1 MVRAECIAEPVYV
14 VFTVHCCSRMSSAL
28 PGNTAAAACWECVL
42 YESCFL
48 ELFASRVLCLYKKKC
63 CCCRRVIRHPAV
75 PWMLSARVCCAA
87 CAYHKRDGVCHMYAA
102 CRRSLWGGVALE
114 GPLCYRSGRPFHTIC
129 DRTTTSV
136 VNKGA
141 SVSTIF
147 GVLTSAMCKW
157 QRPFRVT
164 GSHVK
169 SSQCKINA
177 FFFFFQCAELCL
189 HEVECLRIHLLMLP
203 VHASSSSL
211 GKSELV
217 HYFIWRQLNFE
228 WGHLHHHLWLCSKRA
243 HFLPLALL
251 MAKRSCLCVL
261 FWHIISSG
269 SFIAIIEENRFAS
282 FFYSFT
288 SQCQETSIP
297 KFILSLHTKV
307 KMLFS
312 CTYLYL

>member
-177 FFFFFQCAELCL
+177 FFFSFNVPSYACMKLNVWESIYWCCLCTQAQVHWVNLSWCITLSEDNWILNEDTFIIISGCAQKGLTFC
-189 HEVECLRIHLLMLP
+189 
-203 VHASSSSL
+203 
-211 GKSELV
+211 
-217 HYFIWRQLNFE
+217 
-228 WGHLHHHLWLCSKRA
+228 LWL
-243 HFLPLALL
+243 F
-251 MAKRSCLCVL
+251 
-261 FWHIISSG
+261 
-269 SFIAIIEENRFAS
+269 
-282 FFYSFT
+282 
-288 SQCQETSIP
+288 
-297 KFILSLHTKV
+297 
-307 KMLFS
+307 
-312 CTYLYL
+312 